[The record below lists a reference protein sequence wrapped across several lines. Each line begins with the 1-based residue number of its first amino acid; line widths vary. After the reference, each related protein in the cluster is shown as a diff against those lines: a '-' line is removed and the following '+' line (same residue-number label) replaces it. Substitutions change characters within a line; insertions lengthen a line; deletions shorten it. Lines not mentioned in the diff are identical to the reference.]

1 MQLAL
6 RRDGSSGHL
15 KEKPV
20 VFIGRHRSKG
30 VVALL
35 QVEQRQQL
43 NDFLRRAV
51 SGHGMRSARP
61 RTISILAVRCPNA
74 LFGFQA
80 RAA

>member
-15 KEKPV
+15 KERAV
-20 VFIGRHRSKG
+20 VCIGRHRSKG

-61 RTISILAVRCPNA
+61 RTSFTLAVRFPSVH
-74 LFGFQA
+74 FGFQA